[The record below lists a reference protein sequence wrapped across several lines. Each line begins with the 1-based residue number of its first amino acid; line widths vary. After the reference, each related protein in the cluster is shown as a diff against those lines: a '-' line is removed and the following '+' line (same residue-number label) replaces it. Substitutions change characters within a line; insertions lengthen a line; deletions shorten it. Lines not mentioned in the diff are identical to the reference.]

1 MMRRCLLD
9 TDSVSFALRGVGRVG
24 AELLKR
30 VPSEVCISSITL
42 AELRYGAECRNSR
55 KLNALIET
63 FTRSI
68 AVVPF
73 DEAAAVEF
81 GHLAAIL
88 RRRGTPIGVLDTMI
102 AAHAL
107 SLDLMLVTNN
117 TQHFSR
123 VPKLR
128 IENWF

>member
-1 MMRRCLLD
+1 MADHDLTVAD
-9 TDSVSFALRGVGRVG
+9 RVLTT
-24 AELLKR
+24 ADHDL
-30 VPSEVCISSITL
+30 T
-42 AELRYGAECRNSR
+42 AADHD
-55 KLNALIET
+55 LIGT

-73 DEAAAVEF
+73 DEAAAVEL
-81 GHLAAIL
+81 GHRADIL